1 MLSISMVLC
10 SMRSR
15 KTDFELR
22 IFGIVLIAIVLS
34 AVLGVSADAS
44 DVGAKAVDRT
54 EEKTAEKTVEKSSQK
69 HVGKAAYK
77 DVPNTADSKQ
87 KHLDLVRSAIFC
99 SSRYKQYS
107 DADKNNV
114 RILLAG
120 LEPMAVKF
128 CKPAEVENRI
138 LDAYENYSCAVGAVL
153 ILREDIESSKNR
165 KAKPSYVSWGSADED
180 SHSKDKPAKE
190 TVAAEFAR
198 LHALQFSEKRLSFR
212 SLFPG
217 DLYFEL
223 KCSKDELMHFCDAIT
238 VDRLSRILSFDS
250 IPDGTVEDA
259 FQTLQRLEKYLKER
273 YGGPVIDDRWIK

>member
-1 MLSISMVLC
+1 MLIIKDFKRHGLSFCVPLVLP
-10 SMRSR
+10 
-15 KTDFELR
+15 L
-22 IFGIVLIAIVLS
+22 
-34 AVLGVSADAS
+34 LGLFSVDCTTAAAEPPVVD
-44 DVGAKAVDRT
+44 KAFD
-54 EEKTAEKTVEKSSQK
+54 KTVENTSQK
-69 HVGKAAYK
+69 PAENVADKA
-77 DVPNTADSKQ
+77 VPNTAESKQ
-87 KHLDLVRSAIFC
+87 KHLYLVRNAILY

-107 DADKNNV
+107 EKDKNNV
-114 RILLAG
+114 RILLDG

-128 CKPAEVENRI
+128 CKPAEVENRL

-153 ILREDIESSKNR
+153 ILREDIESFKNR

-198 LHALQFSEKRLSFR
+198 LNALQFSEKRLLIR

-223 KCSKDELMHFCDAIT
+223 KCSKDELLHFCDAIT
-238 VDRLSRILSFDS
+238 VDRLSRILSFNS